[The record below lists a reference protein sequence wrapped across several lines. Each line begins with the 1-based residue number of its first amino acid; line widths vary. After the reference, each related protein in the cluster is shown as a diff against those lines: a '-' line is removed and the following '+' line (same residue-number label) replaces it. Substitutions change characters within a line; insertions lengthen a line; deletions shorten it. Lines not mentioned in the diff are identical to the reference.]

1 MAKVNKSVKT
11 NTVAK
16 NTGKGGKG
24 KTADKG
30 KPKGGKK
37 GKPKSLAVA
46 AAPLKLTRKALADN
60 ASVRT
65 DSRGV
70 VRKRAKIFG
79 FSVSSVWRW
88 CGFNGWTLDQT
99 RQLRDAVGLAGVI
112 TDANVACQHGD
123 GNRFREGGTLHYSTP
138 ESCVPDLPPAVVKQ
152 LNKLVD

>member
-1 MAKVNKSVKT
+1 MAGKKTT
-11 NTVAK
+11 NTVS
-16 NTGKGGKG
+16 GKGNAKKG
-24 KTADKG
+24 AGDKG

-70 VRKRAKIFG
+70 VRKRATIFG

-88 CGFNGWTLDQT
+88 AGYNGWTLDQT

-123 GNRFREGGTLHYSTP
+123 GNRFREGGKLHYSTP
-138 ESCVPDLPPAVVKQ
+138 DSCVPDLPKDVVKK
-152 LNKLVD
+152 LNALVE